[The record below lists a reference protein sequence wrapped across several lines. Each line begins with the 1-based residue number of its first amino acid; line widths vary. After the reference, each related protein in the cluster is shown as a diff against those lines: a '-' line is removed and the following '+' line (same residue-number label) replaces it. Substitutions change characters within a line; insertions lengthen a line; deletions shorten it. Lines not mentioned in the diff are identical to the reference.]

1 MIRRNFLRMIAVAS
15 VGSVSVLGIAEM
27 GAKRT
32 VSYHVKGFTCITCA
46 IGLDTMLTRLHGVV
60 HSHASYPDGVV
71 SIEFHPH
78 LVSEETLRQ
87 CIRDAGFTVA

>member
-1 MIRRNFLRMIAVAS
+1 MIRRNFLRMVAAAG
-15 VGSVSVLGIAEM
+15 VGGVSILGIAEAGEM
-27 GAKRT
+27 RA
-32 VSYHVKGFTCITCA
+32 VSYRVQGFTCITCA

-60 HSHASYPDGVV
+60 RSHSSYPAGEAN
-71 SIEFHPH
+71 IEFHPH